1 MKKLLYL
8 GFVLCAGVA
17 LADETPPIEL
27 KHKSSFNMRA
37 DERNPFW
44 PIGWKPAPKLAKNE
58 HGAGDSSFSIRRFDN
73 CSRSEKSLHHHQWQ
87 DNGRRSAVR
96 IADRQYRSSDHGQ
109 GYRRRPRGS
118 CSRRA
123 GNRRCVA
130 PEIISSD
137 AVFKVAFS
145 PTGTPNIW
153 LVDKTL

>member
-58 HGAGDSSFSIRRFDN
+58 HGPAIPPSAFVVSTIVLDPKNRYTIINGSKMGEGQQFGLQIGSTVHQITVKAIEDGHVVLVRGEQEIVVALRR
-73 CSRSEKSLHHHQWQ
+73 K
-87 DNGRRSAVR
+87 
-96 IADRQYRSSDHGQ
+96 
-109 GYRRRPRGS
+109 
-118 CSRRA
+118 
-123 GNRRCVA
+123 
-130 PEIISSD
+130 
-137 AVFKVAFS
+137 
-145 PTGTPNIW
+145 
-153 LVDKTL
+153 